1 MSRRE
6 SSSSKPWPAA
16 SPWSSPGAA
25 RFKRSSRGPV
35 AESWWSLT
43 MPRAWPTASTVY
55 GKTPSWPRSWA
66 AGAPRAFASIT
77 ALRTWPCARSQH
89 SGQSPML
96 EISNVT
102 KQYPSPRGPLT
113 VLSAVSL
120 ALNRGE
126 AAAIMGPSGS
136 GKSTLLYIAGALE
149 PPTAGTVTL
158 GGVNP
163 YTVPEKEL
171 SAFRNQSIGFVFQ
184 DDCLLPQCSVLENVL
199 VPTLV
204 AKDRAVYPA
213 RARELLRQ
221 VGLEDR
227 LDHLPAALSG
237 GEKQRVALA
246 RALILRPALLLC
258 DEPTG
263 NLDEASAEMV
273 AALLLA
279 LHARQQT
286 ILIVVTHNPT
296 LAARFPKQ
304 YELRHA

>member
-1 MSRRE
+1 
-6 SSSSKPWPAA
+6 
-16 SPWSSPGAA
+16 
-25 RFKRSSRGPV
+25 
-35 AESWWSLT
+35 
-43 MPRAWPTASTVY
+43 
-55 GKTPSWPRSWA
+55 
-66 AGAPRAFASIT
+66 
-77 ALRTWPCARSQH
+77 
-89 SGQSPML
+89 ML

-113 VLSAVSL
+113 VLSGVSL

-163 YTVPEKEL
+163 YAIPEKAL
-171 SAFRNQSIGFVFQ
+171 AAFRNRSIGFVFQ
-184 DDCLLPQCSVLENVL
+184 DHCLLPQCSVLENVL

-204 AKDRAVYPA
+204 AKDRAAYPA
-213 RARELLRQ
+213 RARNLLRQ

-227 LDHLPAALSG
+227 LDHRPAELSG

-263 NLDEASAEMV
+263 NLDESSAEMV
-273 AALLLA
+273 AALLLE

-286 ILIVVTHNPT
+286 ILIVVTHNPA
-296 LAARFPKQ
+296 LAARFPIR
-304 YELRHA
+304 YELRHATLHPAGA